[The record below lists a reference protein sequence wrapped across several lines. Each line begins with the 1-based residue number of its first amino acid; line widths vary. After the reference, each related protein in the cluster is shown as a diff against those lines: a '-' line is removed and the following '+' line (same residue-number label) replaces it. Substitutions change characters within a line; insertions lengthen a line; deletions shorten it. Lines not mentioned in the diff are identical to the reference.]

1 MSGEPK
7 VRTDLS
13 RLLWRAALAAEQGD
27 PIAAAEL
34 LEIAAQHL
42 RGKEVKEPTPA
53 PVRGQ

>member
-34 LEIAAQHL
+34 LEVAAQRL

-53 PVRGQ
+53 PVRD